1 MPLRPKLCLQADKE
15 PLQLTGMFRGG
26 FATLLRESVGNAAF
40 FSTYEYVRYCMHL
53 QLKGASSGSESS
65 QLIDVGV
72 GIMSGG
78 LGGIAVSIIGW
89 S

>member
-1 MPLRPKLCLQADKE
+1 MI
-15 PLQLTGMFRGG
+15 F
-26 FATLLRESVGNAAF
+26 
-40 FSTYEYVRYCMHL
+40 MHL
-53 QLKGASSGSESS
+53 QLKGASFELS

-78 LGGIAVSIIGW
+78 LGGVAVSIICW